1 MKELTHYVVPT
12 LQQESFNSALIHIG
26 INDILKDQ
34 SDLKFESLTRN
45 ILEIS
50 QQANVFPGDKYYR
63 NKTYWLNKPISSF
76 MKSYISLLK
85 PKAIFYRS

>member
-1 MKELTHYVVPT
+1 MVPT
-12 LQQESFNSALIHIG
+12 LQEESFNSALIHIG

-50 QQANVFPGDKYYR
+50 QQVNVFPGDKYYR
-63 NKTYWLNKPISSF
+63 NKTID
-76 MKSYISLLK
+76 
-85 PKAIFYRS
+85 

>member
-1 MKELTHYVVPT
+1 MVPT
-12 LQQESFNSALIHIG
+12 LQEESFNSALIHIG

-63 NKTYWLNKPISSF
+63 NKTY
-76 MKSYISLLK
+76 
-85 PKAIFYRS
+85 